1 MPRNAI
7 ETFTNPHPG
16 RDYVIEHISEEFT
29 SVCPMTGHPD
39 FGRVVLRYV
48 ADKRCLELKSLKLYY
63 QSFRNRGI
71 FYEDVTNCL
80 LNDLVAVT
88 APRWMVVRTEW
99 TGRGGIH
106 SNIEVRHEAPTKKR
120 ARRRS

>member
-1 MPRNAI
+1 
-7 ETFTNPHPG
+7 
-16 RDYVIEHISEEFT
+16 
-29 SVCPMTGHPD
+29 
-39 FGRVVLRYV
+39 VVLRYV

-106 SNIEVRHEAPTKKR
+106 SNIEVRHDAPTKKR

>member
-7 ETFTNPHPG
+7 ETFANPHPG

-106 SNIEVRHEAPTKKR
+106 SNIEVRHDAPTKKR